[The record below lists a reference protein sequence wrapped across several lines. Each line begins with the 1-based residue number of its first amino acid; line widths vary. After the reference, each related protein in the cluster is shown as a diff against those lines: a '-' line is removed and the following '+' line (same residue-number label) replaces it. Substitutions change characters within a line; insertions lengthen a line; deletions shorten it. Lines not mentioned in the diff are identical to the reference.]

1 MIEAFE
7 QAGTKF
13 DQSDSYDKFRQR
25 SNIAFDPAQSED
37 PDVFSER
44 DPSKLDNYNTQDER
58 NRTKKSLDNLNP
70 LNNPVFHNTEYDI
83 YDNELGRR
91 PNIQEYKEI

>member
-44 DPSKLDNYNTQDER
+44 DPSKLDNYN
-58 NRTKKSLDNLNP
+58 
-70 LNNPVFHNTEYDI
+70 
-83 YDNELGRR
+83 
-91 PNIQEYKEI
+91 